1 MTDQSSGAP
10 VSNGSAA
17 GTGAEGAAIRVL
29 AQYVKDLSFENPG
42 APNTLQT
49 QTTQP
54 KIDLQLDV
62 NARRLEEDGMFEVV
76 LRINARSER
85 DTGEV
90 LFVVELEYA
99 GLFAFA
105 NIPADVI
112 EPLVL
117 VECPRMLFP
126 FAREIVA
133 TATRNGGFP
142 PLMID
147 PMDFGTLYAAQR
159 QAQAQA
165 QNNPV
170 GQA

>member
-1 MTDQSSGAP
+1 MTDQSGGAQLT
-10 VSNGSAA
+10 NGSAA
-17 GTGAEGAAIRVL
+17 SASEAAAVRVL
-29 AQYVKDLSFENPG
+29 AQYVRDLSFENPG
-42 APNTLQT
+42 APATLQT

-54 KIDLQLDV
+54 KIDLQIDV
-62 NARRLEEDGMFEVV
+62 NARRMEEDGLFEVG

-90 LFVVELEYA
+90 LFVVELDYA

-133 TATRNGGFP
+133 AATRNGGFP

-147 PMDFGTLYAAQR
+147 PMDFGALYAAQR
-159 QAQAQA
+159 QAQASQTQPPVQA
-165 QNNPV
+165 
-170 GQA
+170 